1 MAEEDDEI
9 DMDPTEFLAHD
20 DNDSDRGFNDNGP
33 PILTSL
39 GLTHRTHVNP
49 FSFLVCFLTFG
60 FLFYHFTA
68 ILYVISHSEWVFII
82 YSSSFNF

>member
-1 MAEEDDEI
+1 MADEEDEI

-20 DNDSDRGFNDNGP
+20 DNESEKGFNDSGP

-49 FSFLVCFLTFG
+49 YSFLVCFLTFG
-60 FLFYHFTA
+60 FFVLSFHCSFVCHQPTRNGIYLF
-68 ILYVISHSEWVFII
+68 
-82 YSSSFNF
+82 